1 MRSGFSGENLRKRIN
16 KRIYYSAAKQIKE
29 TNYFNLWHLNISIH
43 IIPTVLYELLR
54 CWQGECH
61 SRLPWVGF
69 CHFCGH
75 VTTRAILLYSPC
87 AFKCQIYLLLNTE
100 FTELISFI
108 LNREAIQFGKWT
120 FVDICKRFEEHIRHW
135 TFIFFAENHSHR
147 LYVNKERV
155 DCEFSLCASDCATV
169 LYFCGPWPYGLWT
182 FGDICE

>member
-1 MRSGFSGENLRKRIN
+1 MAVTPNKKHCCPCGTIEWRSARNLVVIN
-16 KRIYYSAAKQIKE
+16 TLTHI
-29 TNYFNLWHLNISIH
+29 NYGQL
-43 IIPTVLYELLR
+43 
-54 CWQGECH
+54 
-61 SRLPWVGF
+61 
-69 CHFCGH
+69 
-75 VTTRAILLYSPC
+75 VTPAILLYSPC

-169 LYFCGPWPYGLWT
+169 LYFCGPWPYGL
-182 FGDICE
+182 

>member
-1 MRSGFSGENLRKRIN
+1 MYKKQVKNPTLIGSIFFILISFFSSFAQSKGAGHTAFEPRRRTSYCEDLP
-16 KRIYYSAAKQIKE
+16 
-29 TNYFNLWHLNISIH
+29 W
-43 IIPTVLYELLR
+43 
-54 CWQGECH
+54 CH

-69 CHFCGH
+69 CHFRGH

>member
-1 MRSGFSGENLRKRIN
+1 MLRFKN
-16 KRIYYSAAKQIKE
+16 VEKTKK
-29 TNYFNLWHLNISIH
+29 ISFLVTLAYNS
-43 IIPTVLYELLR
+43 PFL
-54 CWQGECH
+54 QSPACH

-69 CHFCGH
+69 CHFRGH

>member
-1 MRSGFSGENLRKRIN
+1 MLWLPLLGRQSHQNDDSELVNNLTLLMDWNWPITMELCHLSLIVNEMWHDQPISLK
-16 KRIYYSAAKQIKE
+16 KSDLTHS
-29 TNYFNLWHLNISIH
+29 TNNNS
-43 IIPTVLYELLR
+43 
-54 CWQGECH
+54 CH

-108 LNREAIQFGKWT
+108 LNREAIQF
-120 FVDICKRFEEHIRHW
+120 
-135 TFIFFAENHSHR
+135 ENHSHR

>member
-1 MRSGFSGENLRKRIN
+1 MLSVWFICKS
-16 KRIYYSAAKQIKE
+16 
-29 TNYFNLWHLNISIH
+29 LWTVMECNNCNNSNVYNIS
-43 IIPTVLYELLR
+43 PTFIKPLFQIGLSF
-54 CWQGECH
+54 WNKQQSSCH

-75 VTTRAILLYSPC
+75 VTTRAILLYSPS

-147 LYVNKERV
+147 LYVNKELV

>member
-1 MRSGFSGENLRKRIN
+1 MSLPTPLSRIL
-16 KRIYYSAAKQIKE
+16 S
-29 TNYFNLWHLNISIH
+29 
-43 IIPTVLYELLR
+43 
-54 CWQGECH
+54 
-61 SRLPWVGF
+61 
-69 CHFCGH
+69 FCGH

-135 TFIFFAENHSHR
+135 TFIIFAENHSHR

-169 LYFCGPWPYGLWT
+169 LYFCGPWPYGL
-182 FGDICE
+182 

>member
-1 MRSGFSGENLRKRIN
+1 M
-16 KRIYYSAAKQIKE
+16 
-29 TNYFNLWHLNISIH
+29 
-43 IIPTVLYELLR
+43 
-54 CWQGECH
+54 
-61 SRLPWVGF
+61 
-69 CHFCGH
+69 
-75 VTTRAILLYSPC
+75 LYSPC

-155 DCEFSLCASDCATV
+155 DREFSLCASDCATV
-169 LYFCGPWPYGLWT
+169 LYFVVRGPTDFEHLEIFVNKAVRY
-182 FGDICE
+182 